1 MKPKIAILTLHP
13 HNYGGVLALQKNVY
27 EFCKKYFEPTLF
39 FLGFGVDISTS
50 IKRCKFSS
58 RVRHTSYFG
67 MQAVEIGARWATWE
81 PAHYTNTLKMWAQE
95 LDGYDYFFVAS
106 GTPIVAHPLIL
117 LNKKFVG
124 IYASDHAT
132 DRTQR
137 MAQLKGI
144 RGWIEKKAHPRM
156 LKLEKEILEKTNYL
170 WAMSR
175 YTQHQFQTILQH
187 ERQLAICAH
196 PVVDEKIGIIK
207 HHKAADEQIIIAV
220 GRFDDPRKNIA
231 MLFAVFEQL
240 YAVLPHL
247 KLYVIGS
254 VPLPSTVAPYTQK
267 SFFKSVIFTGYVEA
281 SALDTFYEQADLML
295 ITSHQEGLGI
305 VGLEAL
311 GRGVPVISTKCGG
324 PEDFVFDGVTG
335 YTVEVNDVEAMVRQ
349 ALLVLTDIQEHERL
363 RRQGPE
369 FIQKNF
375 SVSAI
380 ENKYKEGLVAVWPE
394 LKDLF
399 FKKVKKA

>member
-1 MKPKIAILTLHP
+1 MKKKIAILTLHP

-27 EFCKKYFEPTLF
+27 QFCAKYFEPTLF
-39 FLGFGVDISTS
+39 FLGFGADISTS

-67 MQAVEIGARWATWE
+67 MQAVEIGSRWAFWE
-81 PAHYTNTLKMWAQE
+81 PLHYRNTIKKWEKE
-95 LDGYDYFFVAS
+95 LEGYDYFFVAS

-137 MAQLKGI
+137 MAQWSGI
-144 RGWIEKKAHPRM
+144 RGFIEKQAHPRM
-156 LKLEKEILEKTNYL
+156 LKIEKEILKKTNYL

-175 YTQHQFQTILQH
+175 YTQNQFEKVLGEQ
-187 ERQLAICAH
+187 RQLAICAH
-196 PVVDEKIGIIK
+196 PVVDEKIGIVN
-207 HHKAADEQIIIAV
+207 HHKAADEQMIITV
-220 GRFDDPRKNIA
+220 GRFDDPRKNIG
-231 MLFAVFEQL
+231 MLFSVFEQL
-240 YAVLPHL
+240 YAQLPHL

-254 VPLPSTVAPYTQK
+254 VPLPSTVAPYAQK
-267 SFFKSVIFTGYVEA
+267 PFFKSVVFTGYVEA
-281 SALDTFYEQADLML
+281 SALDMFYEQADLML

-311 GRGVPVISTKCGG
+311 GRGVPVISTRCGG
-324 PEDFVFDGVTG
+324 PEDFVLEGITG
-335 YTVEVNDVEAMVRQ
+335 YLVEVNDVQAMVAK
-349 ALLVLTDIQEHERL
+349 ALLVLTDAQEHARL
-363 RRQGPE
+363 RQQGPE

-375 SVSAI
+375 SVAAI
-380 ENKYKEGLVAVWPE
+380 EAKYIEGLVATYPE
-394 LKDLF
+394 LSKGF
-399 FKKVKKA
+399 SV

>member
-1 MKPKIAILTLHP
+1 MRVMKPKIAILTLHP

-27 EFCKKYFEPTLF
+27 QFCQKYFEPTLF
-39 FLGFGVDISTS
+39 FLGFDPAISTS
-50 IKRCKFSS
+50 IKRAKFSS

-81 PAHYTNTLKMWAQE
+81 PAHYTNTLKMWEKE
-95 LDGYDYFFVAS
+95 LEGYDYFFVAS
-106 GTPIVAHPLIL
+106 GTPIVAHPLVL

-137 MAQLKGI
+137 MVQWKGI
-144 RGWIEKKAHPRM
+144 RGWIEKKAHSRM

-175 YTQHQFQTILQH
+175 YTQEQFQTIVQDK
-187 ERQLAICAH
+187 RQIALCAH
-196 PVVDEKIGIIK
+196 PVTDEKIGIVH
-207 HHKAADEQIIIAV
+207 HHKVADEQMIIAV

-240 YAVLPHL
+240 YAQLPHL

-254 VPLPSTVAPYTQK
+254 VPLPATVAQYIQK
-267 SFFKSVIFTGYVEA
+267 PFFKSIIFTGYVEA

-311 GRGVPVISTKCGG
+311 GRGIPVISTKCGG
-324 PEDFVFDGVTG
+324 PEDFVIDGVTG
-335 YTVEVNDVEAMVRQ
+335 YLVDRDDVQAMARQ
-349 ALLVLTDIQEHERL
+349 ALLLLTHAQEHERL
-363 RRQGPE
+363 CCQGPL

-375 SVSAI
+375 SVAAI
-380 ENKYKEGLVAVWPE
+380 EAKYQEGLVTVYPE
-394 LKDLF
+394 LNSIF
-399 FKKVKKA
+399 FIC